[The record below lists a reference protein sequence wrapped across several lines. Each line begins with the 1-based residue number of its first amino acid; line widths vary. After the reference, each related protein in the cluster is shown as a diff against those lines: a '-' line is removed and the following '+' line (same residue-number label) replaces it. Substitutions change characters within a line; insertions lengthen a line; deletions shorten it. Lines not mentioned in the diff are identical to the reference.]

1 MDLSRID
8 LNLLV
13 SLDTLLAELNV
24 TKAASRLHISQ
35 PAMSAQLSRLR
46 ELMGDPLLV
55 PIQKGRSMTPT
66 ARAMAL
72 RGPLRSALKTL
83 GSVIQSELGFDPWN
97 DKRVFRIAACDTALT
112 TVCQSLIALITK
124 HAGSQIQVSLN
135 AVDPEF
141 IGRQME
147 EGVFD
152 VLIDSNRGV
161 PPGMKYTALG
171 TDEFVM
177 AQRKGHPRGGEPLT
191 LDEYCE
197 LNHLVVSPERE
208 SFKGYMD
215 DYLRS
220 AGVSRRIYLT
230 VPTAGM
236 VPGVLMTTDLVCTM
250 PRMLIQSLHE
260 AIDTFELPFE
270 SEPFQL
276 MMAWHPRDDADA
288 ANSWLRQLAEYLAV
302 PNLTERR
309 QIIS

>member
-24 TKAASRLHISQ
+24 TRAATRLHISQ

-66 ARAMAL
+66 ARALAL

-83 GSVIQSELGFDPWN
+83 GSVIQSELGFNPLN
-97 DKRVFRIAACDTALT
+97 DKRVFRIAACDTALST
-112 TVCQSLIALITK
+112 ICEPLIASITK
-124 HAGSQIQVSLN
+124 HAGTQIQVSLN
-135 AVDPEF
+135 AVDPGL

-147 EGVFD
+147 EGFFD
-152 VLIDSNRGV
+152 LLIDSSRDVPQGV
-161 PPGMKYTALG
+161 KLTALG
-171 TDEFVM
+171 NDEFVM
-177 AQRKGHPRGGEPLT
+177 AQRKDHPRGREPLT
-191 LDEYCE
+191 LDGYCK

-208 SFKGYMD
+208 SFRGYMD
-215 DYLRS
+215 EYLRS
-220 AGVSRRIYLT
+220 AGMSRRINLT

-236 VPGVLMTTDLVCTM
+236 VPGVLMSTDLVCTM
-250 PRMLIQSLHE
+250 PRMLIQSQHE
-260 AIDTFELPFE
+260 AIETFELPFK

-276 MMAWHPRDDADA
+276 VMAWHPRDDADP
-288 ANSWLRQLAEYLAV
+288 ANRWLRQLAQNLAASTQ
-302 PNLTERR
+302 PAPSDAN
-309 QIIS
+309 

>member
-66 ARAMAL
+66 ARALAL
-72 RGPLRSALKTL
+72 RGPLRAALITL

-97 DKRVFRIAACDTALT
+97 DKRVFRIAACDTALST
-112 TVCQSLIALITK
+112 ICEPLIASIAK
-124 HAGSQIQVSLN
+124 HAGTQIQVSLN
-135 AVDPEF
+135 AVDPGL

-152 VLIDSNRGV
+152 LLIDSSRGV
-161 PPGMKYTALG
+161 PLGMRCTALR

-177 AQRKGHPRGGEPLT
+177 AQRKGHPRGSEPLT
-191 LDEYCE
+191 LGGYCE

-208 SFKGYMD
+208 SFRGYMD
-215 DYLRS
+215 EYLRS
-220 AGVSRRIYLT
+220 AGMSRKIYLT

-236 VPGVLMTTDLVCTM
+236 VPGILMSTDLVCTM
-250 PRMLIQSLHE
+250 PRMLTQSQND
-260 AIDTFELPFE
+260 AIETFELPFE
-270 SEPFQL
+270 SEPLQL

-288 ANSWLRQLAEYLAV
+288 AILWLRQLAQSPAA
-302 PNLTERR
+302 TI
-309 QIIS
+309 QASSSDTK

>member
-66 ARAMAL
+66 ARALAL

-83 GSVIQSELGFDPWN
+83 GSVIQSELGFNPWS
-97 DKRVFRIAACDTALT
+97 DKRVFRIAACDTALST
-112 TVCQSLIALITK
+112 ICEPLIASITK
-124 HAGSQIQVSLN
+124 HAGSQIQVSIN
-135 AVDPEF
+135 AVDPEL

-147 EGVFD
+147 EGGFD
-152 VLIDSNRGV
+152 LLIDSSRGI

-171 TDEFVM
+171 TDQFVM
-177 AQRKGHPRGGEPLT
+177 AQRKGHPRGHKPLT
-191 LDEYCE
+191 LDGYCE

-220 AGVSRRIYLT
+220 AGMSRRIYLT
-230 VPTAGM
+230 VPTAVM
-236 VPGVLMTTDLVCTM
+236 VPGVLMLTDLVCTM
-250 PRMLIQSLHE
+250 PRMLIQSRHE
-260 AIDTFELPFE
+260 AIETVELPFE

-276 MMAWHPRDDADA
+276 MLAWHPRDDADA
-288 ANSWLRQLAEYLAV
+288 AILWLRQLAQ
-302 PNLTERR
+302 NLPAPFQT
-309 QIIS
+309 